1 MAFEFSD
8 DQVFSWVSTSVN
20 KYRSIYKKNEL
31 DSLNTFIKNPD
42 PFHLIT
48 KMISLH
54 LNKEEVL
61 KPIPI
66 STTDKTYLN
75 FQGEQWEELILMNQD
90 WERPKRLL
98 DVSRK
103 DKTVVVELKNKH
115 NTVKGSDKVN
125 NYDQMKICIDEDGYS
140 KALFVF
146 MIPKGT
152 KPTYKS
158 FTPSDNKTNS
168 NRPKNTNLIEVDG
181 KTFFDRYFFET
192 NNGFSNFINQV
203 INVSENFSD
212 VYKNNTNLTFLN
224 SIRQL
229 YDI

>member
-1 MAFEFSD
+1 
-8 DQVFSWVSTSVN
+8 
-20 KYRSIYKKNEL
+20 
-31 DSLNTFIKNPD
+31 
-42 PFHLIT
+42 
-48 KMISLH
+48 MISLH

-146 MIPKGT
+146 M
-152 KPTYKS
+152 
-158 FTPSDNKTNS
+158 
-168 NRPKNTNLIEVDG
+168 
-181 KTFFDRYFFET
+181 
-192 NNGFSNFINQV
+192 NFA
-203 INVSENFSD
+203 S
-212 VYKNNTNLTFLN
+212 LAL
-224 SIRQL
+224 
-229 YDI
+229 